1 MQVFVKS
8 WRSWVNRKA
17 ESWCVSDR
25 RASSITCIGVYL
37 HQVMMIMM
45 ITANWSRLNG
55 CLWIIMCI
63 MCTKNTVKS
72 FLNVSTEDFE
82 AGIKRKN
89 GLKDVSGIYLYK
101 HVIVLFIVD
110 TKASEKLTPLLLN
123 SNHLKDITRLS
134 SIVIRHLQWSHFTI
148 LLFILHQSIAF
159 SYMGMKSR

>member
-1 MQVFVKS
+1 MS
-8 WRSWVNRKA
+8 G
-17 ESWCVSDR
+17 R

-45 ITANWSRLNG
+45 ITVSWSS

-72 FLNVSTEDFE
+72 FLNVSTEDFK

-89 GLKDVSGIYLYK
+89 GLKDISGIYLYK

-123 SNHLKDITRLS
+123 SYHLKDITHLS
-134 SIVIRHLQWSHFTI
+134 SSYQTSSLESFHNIVIHFAPK
-148 LLFILHQSIAF
+148 SIAF

>member
-1 MQVFVKS
+1 MS
-8 WRSWVNRKA
+8 G
-17 ESWCVSDR
+17 R

-45 ITANWSRLNG
+45 ITVNWSRLNG

-134 SIVIRHLQWSHFTI
+134 SSYQTSSLESFHNIVIHFAPN
-148 LLFILHQSIAF
+148 SIAF